1 MSQASSTPINLS
13 NYVSTAPPPCSP
25 PQVEE
30 MEKNRLKLEKMY
42 LSIQTRLREYVQE
55 MREKEEEFHV
65 EKMRAQST
73 DAVDEFQNAFRQI
86 NELKE

>member
-1 MSQASSTPINLS
+1 MCSLPQRPSCFAP
-13 NYVSTAPPPCSP
+13 NYF
-25 PQVEE
+25 QVEE
-30 MEKNRLKLEKMY
+30 MEKNRLKLESMY

-73 DAVDEFQNAFRQI
+73 DAADEIQNAFRQI